1 MNLKTFIF
9 MMLTFR
15 EIYQIPRNIQTYL
28 SITMWVL
35 IAWMIWGNKATMLND
50 SVAIVCT
57 CLEYPDKYKMEV
69 ININIINII

>member
-28 SITMWVL
+28 SITFWISIVWIISNFAIL
-35 IAWMIWGNKATMLND
+35 IMRLIK
-50 SVAIVCT
+50 
-57 CLEYPDKYKMEV
+57 
-69 ININIINII
+69 

>member
-35 IAWMIWGNKATMLND
+35 IAWMIHSL
-50 SVAIVCT
+50 
-57 CLEYPDKYKMEV
+57 V
-69 ININIINII
+69 ILICALIR